1 MNENNP
7 EEYEVWKDVVGY
19 EGLYKVSNKGNVYS
33 VERKNSRGR
42 KIGGRI
48 LKPTN
53 SSSYLKLFLYKNGM
67 RKNKYVHRLVAEAFI
82 PNHNKYLEIN
92 HKDEDTTNN
101 HVENLEWCTREH
113 NINHGKRTEKV
124 RQKQSKRVKGVN
136 VETGEVITFKS
147 TMEARRKGYF
157 AVSKA
162 CRGIY
167 KSADTGKLI
176 GDGRTYKGHKW
187 SYEEE
192 RSRINGR

>member
-1 MNENNP
+1 MNKNNP
-7 EEYEVWKDVVGY
+7 EEYEVWKDIVGY

-48 LKPTN
+48 IKPIN
-53 SSSYLKLFLYKNGM
+53 SDGYLKLYLYKNGM

-92 HKDEDTTNN
+92 HKDEDKTNN
-101 HVENLEWCTREH
+101 HIENLEWCTREH
-113 NINHGKRTEKV
+113 NINHGTRTKKV

-136 VETGEVITFKS
+136 VETGEVIEFNS
-147 TMEARRKGYF
+147 TQEARRKGYF

-167 KSADTGKLI
+167 KSGDTGKLI
-176 GDGRTYKGHKW
+176 GEGHTYKGHRW
-187 SYEEE
+187 SYEKVAE
-192 RSRINGR
+192 